1 MMKNQYLLLF
11 LAFVFGC
18 SQKNLETTT
27 IYLAGDSTMSIKQD
41 RAHPERG
48 WGMYLQ
54 SFFQPE
60 ATVENR
66 AMNGRSTKTFIAE
79 GRWASIVQTL
89 KDGDWV
95 LFQFGHND
103 SSKSKGERYTPPVQ
117 YRANLVRFVEETRA
131 KNANPV
137 LCTPIVR
144 RRFNDEGFYDTH
156 GVYPGL
162 VRSVADSLDVPLI
175 DMHQSS
181 MALLKELGPEGTK
194 ELFLHI
200 QPGEVPVLP
209 EGLEDNTHFS
219 PMGAEQMAGLFAEEL
234 REKQIPLA
242 NYLTKP

>member
-1 MMKNQYLLLF
+1 MKNSYLLVL
-11 LAFVFGC
+11 LALLFGC
-18 SQKNLETTT
+18 SQKSTDPIT

-48 WGMYLQ
+48 WGMFLQ
-54 SFFQPE
+54 PHFSTE
-60 ATVENR
+60 ATVDNR
-66 AMNGRSTKTFIAE
+66 AMNGRSTKTFISE
-79 GRWASIVQTL
+79 GRWASILQTL
-89 KDGDWV
+89 AAGDWV
-95 LFQFGHND
+95 IFQFGHND
-103 SSKSKGERYTPPVQ
+103 SSKSKGERYTPPSQ

-131 KNANPV
+131 KNANPI

-144 RRFNDEGFYDTH
+144 RRFNEDGFYDTH

-181 MALLKELGPEGTK
+181 MALLKEMGAEATK
-194 ELFLHI
+194 DLFLHI

-219 PMGAEQMAGLFAEEL
+219 PAGAEKMAGLFVDEL
-234 REKQIPLA
+234 RKKEIPLA
-242 NYLTKP
+242 DYLKTP